1 MAALSEKNL
10 EGFEKQSGG
19 LSLRAN
25 RRNSIASRRSSD
37 SGPGPVPMG
46 RRLSRSLGGAHRE
59 GAHVGLKSAMSSSTA
74 ISHSKPRVQHE
85 NTYRM
90 APESQDRFL
99 PFKCAKFI
107 DQILDAHLDGAR
119 YETATVGIL
128 TKRISEDLKFRVK
141 EMKIPR
147 YKIVCQVFIGS
158 KGAQSLQMASRAL
171 WDDKTDSHVSRSFE
185 NESLFAV
192 ATVHCTYFE

>member
-1 MAALSEKNL
+1 MAALSEKNV
-10 EGFEKQSGG
+10 EGLEKQSVR
-19 LSLRAN
+19 LNN
-25 RRNSIASRRSSD
+25 RRTSIASRRSSD
-37 SGPGPVPMG
+37 SGPGIPMQ
-46 RRLSRSLGGAHRE
+46 RRLSRALGGAHRE

-74 ISHSKPRVQHE
+74 ISHKPRIQYE

-90 APESQDRFL
+90 EPNTEDRFL
-99 PFKCAKFI
+99 PGKCAEFI

-128 TKRISEDLKFRVK
+128 SKRISEDLKFRVK
-141 EMKIPR
+141 EMKLPR

-158 KGAQSLQMASRAL
+158 KSAQSMQMSSRAL
-171 WDDKTDSHVSRSFE
+171 WNDKTDNHVSRSFE